1 MRIAIIGAGP
11 TGLFTGIGLARRGHD
26 VAVVDRDPGPDTDGH
41 CPRRGVM
48 QFHHAH
54 GFRGQVHE
62 SLRREA
68 PDALARWLASGA
80 EPLRMVIPS
89 GREVVAAVRS
99 RRGSFEAALPA
110 AALAQDGPRLGRGDV
125 GPGATT
131 AGAAGR
137 GPGLRPPPP
146 RPRRGPRA

>member
-11 TGLFTGIGLARRGHD
+11 TGLFTGTRPQRRGHE
-26 VAVVDRDPGPDTDGH
+26 VAIVDRDPGPDPDGH
-41 CPRRGVM
+41 WPRRGVM

-62 SLRREA
+62 ALRRES
-68 PDALARWLASGA
+68 PEALARWLEAGS

-99 RRGSFEAALPA
+99 RREPFEA
-110 AALAQDGPRLGRGDV
+110 
-125 GPGATT
+125 
-131 AGAAGR
+131 
-137 GPGLRPPPP
+137 
-146 RPRRGPRA
+146 